1 MRVESCLNQLLIS
14 QRSWK
19 PTTLA
24 ATQSLEGKVTCILLH
39 HIELNTSG
47 YIDFN

>member
-1 MRVESCLNQLLIS
+1 LIS

-39 HIELNTSG
+39 IELNTSG